1 MCPVE
6 LSQEQAIDIFNSLRN
21 QPALETMFHEA
32 GAPILQDN
40 SPRQVTKQ
48 AHGFVCLLIVWKV
61 LNEAVKNH
69 GSQDLSELVCT

>member
-40 SPRQVTKQ
+40 SPRQVTKASAWLRVL
-48 AHGFVCLLIVWKV
+48 AHCM
-61 LNEAVKNH
+61 E
-69 GSQDLSELVCT
+69 GSE